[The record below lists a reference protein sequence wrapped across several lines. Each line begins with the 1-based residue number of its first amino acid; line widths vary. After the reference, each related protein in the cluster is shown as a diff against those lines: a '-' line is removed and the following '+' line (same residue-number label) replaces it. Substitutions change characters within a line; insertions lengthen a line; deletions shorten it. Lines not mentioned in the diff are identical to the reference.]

1 MPKAPKKS
9 AAQQTVTQGEI
20 KHPVPVAEV
29 CSEATGNPITVE
41 KAKYL
46 LGWLE
51 EDGDAV
57 KFKSGEY
64 STELEPYLPRRVKL
78 QNNPHNRPI
87 NSGNFLDLRQSI
99 LTKKWKFNGEPIIVG
114 KTGTLLN
121 GQHTLI
127 ATVLAEFERTEGD
140 NKDHWATIWDS
151 PITIDKMIVYG
162 VDETDEV
169 VNTMDTCKSRSL
181 ADVIYR
187 ANHFKGM
194 KLDPKQR
201 RSIAK
206 IMEHAVRLLWDR
218 TGAGLDAFSPRRTT
232 LECVD
237 FINRHEWL
245 VKAVRHIWE
254 ENGDTDEIAKYVTL
268 GYASGLLYLMATSTT
283 DGDKY
288 RAMDNP
294 SEKAVSFGNR
304 DKALAFW
311 TEFVSGDERDLA
323 RFNPVREAIG
333 MLADAETGKTGT
345 LAEKIAIIFKAW
357 CLYLEDGK
365 FTKAS
370 LKLDYHQREDGSLKL
385 LDKPDFGGI
394 DAVSIDTK
402 EDDEEGETD
411 PDEIEANKEEV
422 KQEALGKKS
431 GGSNN
436 VLLDYWNE
444 IKEKAGSD
452 AIVLFKN
459 SSGYKAYEDDAKLVG
474 TILDV
479 KPSKRPDKMME
490 VSFPEV
496 ELGANLALIRI
507 KGYRIFTCVRT
518 EEGEDVLTDVSK
530 PTPKPSKAQPVDDT
544 PTEPAPTKPTGKPAK
559 AQKGPKLRGG
569 NG

>member
-9 AAQQTVTQGEI
+9 AAAQPTNQAEI

-41 KAKYL
+41 KAKDL

-51 EDGDAV
+51 EDGDAI

-127 ATVLAEFERTEGD
+127 ATVLAEFERTEGN
-140 NKDHWATIWDS
+140 NKDHWESVWDG

-162 VDETDEV
+162 IDESDDV

-218 TGAGLDAFSPRRTT
+218 TGAGLDAYSPRRTT

-245 VKAVRHIWE
+245 VKAVKHIWE
-254 ENGDTDEIAKYVTL
+254 ENGDTDEIAKYITL
-268 GYASGLLYLMATSTT
+268 GYASGLCYLMAASDS
-283 DGDKY
+283 DGEKY
-288 RAMDNP
+288 RGMETP
-294 SEKAVSFGNR
+294 SEKAIKFTHR

-311 TEFVSGDERDLA
+311 TDFVSGDERDLA
-323 RFNPVREAIG
+323 RFNPLRHAIG
-333 MLADAETGKTGT
+333 SLADAETGKTGT
-345 LAEKIAIIFKAW
+345 LGEKIAIFHKAW
-357 CLYLEDGK
+357 NLYLADEK
-365 FTKAS
+365 FTQGN
-370 LKLDYHQREDGSLKL
+370 LKLEYHQREDGTLKL

-394 DAVSIDTK
+394 DAVSIDT
-402 EDDEEGETD
+402 EEEDEEATPE
-411 PDEIEANKEEV
+411 EVEANKEEV
-422 KQEALGKKS
+422 KKEALGKKS
-431 GGSNN
+431 GGSSNN
-436 VLLDYWNE
+436 VVIDYWNE
-444 IKEKAGSD
+444 MRQKVGDDS
-452 AIVLFKN
+452 AIILFKT
-459 SSGYKAYEDDAKLVG
+459 SGQYKAYEDHAKTVG
-474 TILDV
+474 TILSI
-479 KPSKRPDKMME
+479 KPVKRPDKVTE
-490 VSFPEV
+490 VGFDAV
-496 ELGANLALIRI
+496 ELGANLALLRI
-507 KGYRIFTCVRT
+507 KGYKIYTCVQ
-518 EEGEDVLTDVSK
+518 EDGGESVLTDVSK
-530 PTPKPSKAQPVDDT
+530 PKPRTVEEPTETPKPAKK
-544 PTEPAPTKPTGKPAK
+544 PTKKP
-559 AQKGPKLRGG
+559 PVLRGG